1 MIRGEIFNSATI
13 EGMLAAPGEKW
24 HRDPPDVIPLFLADP
39 DFPVASPIKRA
50 LLNAVHDEDLFYNY
64 DDKAREAMAAKITR
78 WNGLEA
84 TADDIMITQGVNP
97 GLWLAVTHTC
107 KAGDEVIV
115 ADPVYHRFFDAIKI
129 TNTRPVHWTL
139 DMEDGYR
146 FDDEKLKGLVTSK
159 TKLIFVCNPHNPCGR
174 VMTENELKAL
184 ADVAVDKDIT
194 VMVDE
199 IWEDIVF
206 DGRKHITLA
215 SLNPDIERLT
225 LTSFGFSKTFCVAG
239 LQMGYICVTD
249 KEIMAR
255 LKEHAWGVVMRGT
268 STLARA
274 AAPVMLDE
282 SLDWWVADMMEHL
295 HKIRALCEKRFE
307 EAPGIMC
314 PKLEGTYLMFPRFD
328 YGMTSEEL
336 EKYLFEEARVRF
348 AAGSDFGPQGEGHLR
363 MCIATSEAIINEALD
378 RTQKALEKLN

>member
-78 WNGLEA
+78 RNGLEA

-129 TNTRPVHWTL
+129 TNTRPVHWAL
-139 DMEDGYR
+139 EMEDGYR
-146 FDDEKLKGLVTSK
+146 FDDEKLKDLVTSK

-184 ADVAVDKDIT
+184 ADIAVDRDIT

-206 DGRKHITLA
+206 DGGKHITLA

-239 LQMGYICVTD
+239 LQMGYLCVTN
-249 KEIMAR
+249 KEMMAR

-282 SLDWWVADMMEHL
+282 TLDWWVADMMEHL

-307 EAPGIMC
+307 ETPGIMC

-363 MCIATSEAIINEALD
+363 MCIATSEAIINEVLD